1 MKRKWSFIGL
11 FLLILL
17 TDLVVKNSDHLL
29 AYRILSKPAVILS
42 LLLYYYFN
50 SLSFERDTKFP
61 MFCSLILLVIGDIC
75 FLAFDNDIFFNV
87 GFVAFMVA
95 NFFYFKAFLTNTDF
109 NFKLLIPFWILC
121 GVYFFVMLSYLYINI
136 DLYLM
141 PIMIFFIIM
150 VSMANVA
157 LMRYKMVNNYSF
169 YLVFI
174 GTLFYLYSISLIAF
188 DKFDMPVTYQYTL
201 EMASYGIGHLLIVL
215 GMLKEKIVKKT
226 PV

>member
-11 FLLILL
+11 FLLIL
-17 TDLVVKNSDHLL
+17 TVDLVFKNYEHLAGYRIVSKPLVIISLLVYYISNSRSLEKDVKNPILVALVLL
-29 AYRILSKPAVILS
+29 I
-42 LLLYYYFN
+42 
-50 SLSFERDTKFP
+50 
-61 MFCSLILLVIGDIC
+61 IGDFC
-75 FLAFDNDIFFNV
+75 FLAFENDIFFNL

-95 NFFYFKAFLTNTDF
+95 NFFYFKAFLANTDF

-121 GVYFFVMLSYLYINI
+121 GVYFFVMLSYLYLSI

-141 PIMIFFIIM
+141 PMMIFFIIM

-157 LMRYKMVNNYSF
+157 LMRYKMVNNSSF
-169 YLVFI
+169 YFVFI

-201 EMASYGIGHLLIVL
+201 EMASYGLGHLLIVL
-215 GMLKEKIVKKT
+215 GMLEEKQTK
-226 PV
+226 

>member
-11 FLLILL
+11 FLLILCI
-17 TDLVVKNSDHLL
+17 DLVVKNSDHLRL
-29 AYRILSKPAVILS
+29 YRILSKPPVIIS
-42 LLLYYYFN
+42 LLVYYYFN
-50 SLSFERDTKFP
+50 SATFERDTKMA
-61 MFCSLILLVIGDIC
+61 MFISLALLLVGDIC
-75 FLAFDNDIFFNV
+75 FLAFENDIFFNI

-95 NFFYFKAFLTNTDF
+95 NFFYFKAFLANTDF

-121 GVYFFVMLSYLYINI
+121 GVYFFVMLSYLYVNI

-141 PIMIFFIIM
+141 PVMIFFIIM

-157 LMRYKMVNNYSF
+157 LMRFKVVNNRSF

-201 EMASYGIGHLLIVL
+201 EMGSYGLGHLLIVL
-215 GMLKEKIVKKT
+215 GMLEEKVMK
-226 PV
+226 